1 MNGDG
6 SISAN
11 EIIVADEIWTDEY
24 VEAIVQNTN
33 GEYMIFWQKDV
44 WGSGVFKYVLLD
56 SSGSTADG
64 WNSSGLTLTTI
75 GDPENL
81 STEILPDSSGALL
94 VWEAEVSGNAQDLFL
109 QVVDWEG
116 NKLLGSDAI
125 NLTNAVNDQSNPSIG
140 MGSESSTLIS
150 WSDFRNGESYS
161 IYGQRFDITN
171 LELADSNLL

>member
-1 MNGDG
+1 
-6 SISAN
+6 
-11 EIIVADEIWTDEY
+11 
-24 VEAIVQNTN
+24 
-33 GEYMIFWQKDV
+33 MIFWQEDV

-171 LELADSNLL
+171 LELADSYLL